1 MTDIKTLALQCRDA
15 ATAIASLPTEAKNAL
30 LRAMADA
37 LLADEAVILAA
48 NARDIEAA
56 AAKGIGSAMLD
67 RLRLD
72 TARLQGIAAAV
83 REVAVE
89 RPTGMAQTADFEVA
103 DRIISIRLVPPVGV
117 LNMRVYQESKV
128 IKRDLIIHEPRLR
141 AIMRGRRFTFP
152 DAPFDPKADL
162 EGIKDETVQL
172 AEKLINAVSEPYLVD
187 GHELEVG
194 ASIGISFYP
203 DDGQNSDELI
213 RNADAALYQAKA
225 EGRNTYRFYT
235 KALTERAHN
244 RLTLESQL
252 RQAIKRG
259 EFILYYQ
266 PLVDTLTGKPLGV
279 EALVRW
285 NSPQGMISP
294 ADFIPLAEDTG
305 LIVPIGTWVLRE
317 ACRQAQALRSQGFAL
332 ETLAVN
338 LSPRQFRQADLLK
351 QVRDALHDSGLPA
364 ACLELEITEGALMDD
379 VAQTQA
385 TLGALKS
392 LGLRLAV
399 DDFGTGYSSLAYL
412 RRFPLDKLKI
422 DQSFMRG
429 VPTDQGNLEIV
440 ATIIALA
447 RTLNLTV
454 IAEGVETHEQHQALC
469 QLACEQCQG
478 YLFSRP
484 LSIEQLHDWLAG
496 DRQAVG

>member
-1 MTDIKTLALQCRDA
+1 
-15 ATAIASLPTEAKNAL
+15 
-30 LRAMADA
+30 
-37 LLADEAVILAA
+37 
-48 NARDIEAA
+48 
-56 AAKGIGSAMLD
+56 
-67 RLRLD
+67 
-72 TARLQGIAAAV
+72 
-83 REVAVE
+83 
-89 RPTGMAQTADFEVA
+89 
-103 DRIISIRLVPPVGV
+103 
-117 LNMRVYQESKV
+117 
-128 IKRDLIIHEPRLR
+128 
-141 AIMRGRRFTFP
+141 
-152 DAPFDPKADL
+152 
-162 EGIKDETVQL
+162 
-172 AEKLINAVSEPYLVD
+172 
-187 GHELEVG
+187 
-194 ASIGISFYP
+194 
-203 DDGQNSDELI
+203 
-213 RNADAALYQAKA
+213 
-225 EGRNTYRFYT
+225 FYT